1 MPSSASKLLTR
12 KLKAVRRGSK
22 TFRHNKKL
30 RQNISAKK
38 LYTKGKKF
46 RGGDTVKEE
55 NSSEECP
62 ICFDYLDSNINNNS
76 IIVTQCSHKF
86 HTKCL
91 QTWHITSVTNS
102 EDASNFDVS
111 CPLCRTSPC
120 IDENILFPNENDEA
134 GRLLKEAKAVASRTM
149 EQAAEAQRAWDMEA
163 QRAARRAALRARI
176 LRRVELLLGHGHS
189 FKEWRDGV
197 SELKRE
203 WGRIATRI
211 ATRTARVG
219 RIATRI
225 AARVGT
231 RAARVGTR
239 AARAVGTRTR
249 TREVAALEE

>member
-1 MPSSASKLLTR
+1 MPSSTSKLLTR
-12 KLKAVRRGSK
+12 KKKTQQFRKGSK

-30 RQNISAKK
+30 RQNISVKK

-62 ICFDYLDSNINNNS
+62 ICFDHLDSNIINNP
-76 IIVTQCSHKF
+76 IIVTQCSHEF

-111 CPLCRTSPC
+111 CPLCRKSPC
-120 IDENILFPNENDEA
+120 IAENILFPNENDEVW
-134 GRLLKEAKAVASRTM
+134 RLLKEAKAVA
-149 EQAAEAQRAWDMEA
+149 EKAAAAAWAAWAEAQRAWDMEA

-176 LRRVELLLGHGHS
+176 LRRVELLLGNGHS

-211 ATRTARVG
+211 ATRTARVR
-219 RIATRI
+219 RI
-225 AARVGT
+225 
-231 RAARVGTR
+231 AARVGTR
-239 AARAVGTRTR
+239 AARAVGTRAVGTR
-249 TREVAALEE
+249 TRTRVVAAMEE